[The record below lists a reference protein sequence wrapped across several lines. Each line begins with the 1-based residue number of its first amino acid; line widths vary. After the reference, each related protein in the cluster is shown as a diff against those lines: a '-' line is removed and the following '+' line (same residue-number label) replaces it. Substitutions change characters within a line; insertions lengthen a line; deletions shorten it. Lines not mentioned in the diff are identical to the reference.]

1 LRKRLSW
8 CYNILEGSKYWE
20 VKEPT
25 VMKEQKVNDEIKR
38 RVAFNYFGMDELPE
52 GISEKEVK
60 KLAKNLDKFPNE
72 LSDKDLEEEFEIMAR
87 YEEPSTKP
95 SEEINVYWLHAERE
109 EGDYPEQTSRS
120 GKWLIFVNVENVD
133 EAWEKV
139 KNATEQGKLG
149 FASKVATAKP
159 NPNAIDPSKRVI
171 CVYTYDWKDEKDVR
185 RVREEL
191 RRLGITNRIPY
202 KADADTLSGKYR
214 AKGDQR
220 ISKYYE

>member
-1 LRKRLSW
+1 
-8 CYNILEGSKYWE
+8 
-20 VKEPT
+20 
-25 VMKEQKVNDEIKR
+25 MKEQEVNDEIRR
-38 RVAFNYFGMDELPE
+38 RVAFNYFGLDELPE
-52 GISEKEVK
+52 GISEEEVK

-72 LSDKDLEEEFEIMAR
+72 LSDKDLEEEFEIMTR

-95 SEEINVYWLHAERE
+95 SEETNVYWLYAERE
-109 EGDYPEQTSRS
+109 ECDYPEQTSRS
-120 GKWLIFVNVENVD
+120 GKWLIFVNVESVD
-133 EAWEKV
+133 EVWEKV

-149 FASKVATAKP
+149 FAAKVATAKP
-159 NPNAIDPSKRVI
+159 NPNAIDPKNRVI

-191 RRLGITNRIPY
+191 RRLGIANRIPY